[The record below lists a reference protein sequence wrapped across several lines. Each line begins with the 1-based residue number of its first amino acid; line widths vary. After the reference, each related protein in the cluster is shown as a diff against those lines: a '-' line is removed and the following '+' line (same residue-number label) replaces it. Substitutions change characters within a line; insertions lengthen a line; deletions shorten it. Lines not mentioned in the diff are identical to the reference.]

1 MHHRG
6 IRIRELI
13 PSMGY
18 GPFLGQYS
26 SESIQWLSWVQE
38 DHYRKTNQRLYIQH
52 ALNEEK
58 LNLPGTRYTL
68 DGYCAET
75 NTAYEF
81 HGCYWH
87 GCPICFPIPRRQ
99 LKHART
105 DQSMDELLALTIK
118 KDDTSNH

>member
-1 MHHRG
+1 
-6 IRIRELI
+6 
-13 PSMGY
+13 MGY

-26 SESIQWLSWVQE
+26 TESIQWLSWVQE
-38 DHYRKTNQRLYIQH
+38 DHYRKTNHRLYIQH
-52 ALNEEK
+52 ALNERE
-58 LNLPGTRYTL
+58 LSLPGTRYTL

-87 GCPICFPIPRRQ
+87 GCPICFPIQRRQ

-118 KDDTSNH
+118 KRRYIES